1 MEWPHGITKDS
12 GTEREV
18 EGFFSVFSSFCH
30 LPAGLCF
37 LVLLYL
43 YASSCLLLA
52 LTSHPG
58 GVVGSY
64 RGRWEG
70 DHAGDKANQMKQR
83 ISVCEGFLC

>member
-1 MEWPHGITKDS
+1 MESHKIQA
-12 GTEREV
+12 TEREV

-30 LPAGLCF
+30 LPARLCF

-43 YASSCLLLA
+43 YASSCLLSA
-52 LTSHPG
+52 LTSSHPG

-64 RGRWEG
+64 RGRWEEDHG
-70 DHAGDKANQMKQR
+70 DEANKMKQL